1 MKERLKKLVSYA
13 KLHNIAIGQRD
24 LGNKLG
30 YTSEQYISRLFSGHN
45 ADYSDFCQK
54 VKLLIPEINKDWL
67 LTGSGEMLLNSAPA
81 PAQTAIDG
89 INATNATVQFHDL
102 NSTAALQKLT
112 EEIAE
117 QRKMYVSMLE
127 KKDAELA
134 RRDEQINR
142 LLEIVAKK

>member
-1 MKERLKKLVSYA
+1 MGKKYDRLSNYA
-13 KLHNIAIGQRD
+13 KVKGLTLA
-24 LGNKLG
+24 K
-30 YTSEQYISRLFSGHN
+30 ISRAVGISSGLLSKGAKEN
-45 ADYSDFCQK
+45 SDISDGVCLKVSDFFTD
-54 VKLLIPEINKDWL
+54 LNKKWL
-67 LTGSGEMLLNSAPA
+67 LTGSGEMLVNFAPA